1 MTWNVAVDIGG
12 TFTDLFAYNDE
23 TGEVR
28 QGKTS
33 TTYGNFVGGIE
44 GCIRKS
50 GLEISKIY
58 VFVHGSTIAIN
69 TVIERKG
76 ARTALVTTEG
86 TRDIYSIGR
95 GNRPEAYN
103 ILFQRPEPL
112 VDPIDTYEV
121 RERLLASGEELV
133 PVDQI
138 QVASI
143 AKSIS
148 ESGVRSVA
156 ICLLHSYQN
165 PSHENQVFKILKEQT
180 PEAYFSLS
188 HDILREYREY
198 ERASTTIVNSYV
210 GPRVSKYILDLDS
223 SLRSLGFNGTLM
235 IMQSNGGVMFP
246 AVASKKPV
254 TMMESGPVGGIIAA
268 SHVASRL
275 GFKNAIAFDMGGTT
289 AKSSLIKDGEPT
301 MASGYYI
308 GGYASGQPVMIPVV
322 DVVEVGAGGGSIAH
336 IDSIGRL
343 KVGPKSAGSE
353 PGPMCYGHGGT
364 EPTITDA
371 NVALS
376 RINPSKFLGGEMPL
390 RKDLALRGIEEKISS
405 HLGIT
410 AEEAA
415 LGIVRIANTIM
426 SLAVREVSI
435 AKGYDPRDF
444 SLVAFGGA
452 GPVHAVEI
460 ARDLHIP
467 TVIIPNLPAHF
478 SAVGMVLTDVRHD
491 YVRTYYKPLSESN
504 FTEISSIFQEMKTEA
519 SETLAVERV
528 PPDSILFSEMLDT
541 RYVGQEFTLSVPV
554 GDHLLAHTN
563 GSEIK
568 AKFDSIHQRR
578 FGQSAR
584 DPAEIINLRL
594 IAIGRRPKV
603 EISQPSE
610 KPGVSSA
617 RGKRQVFLG
626 GKTPTECSIFAREA
640 LAPDTVIDGPAIIE
654 EYASTTI
661 LEKGDSAKVAKSGEI
676 LVSVSQ
682 QSS

>member
-23 TGEVR
+23 TGEIR

-33 TTYGNFVGGIE
+33 TTYGNFVDGIRE
-44 GCIRKS
+44 CIRKS
-50 GLEISKIY
+50 GLDISQIS
-58 VFVHGSTIAIN
+58 VFAHGSTIAIN

-76 ARTALVTTEG
+76 TRTALIMTEG
-86 TRDIYSIGR
+86 TRDVYVIGR
-95 GNRPEAYN
+95 GNRPDAYN
-103 ILFQRPEPL
+103 ILFERPVPL
-112 VDPIDTYEV
+112 VDSNDTYEV
-121 RERLLASGEELV
+121 KERLLASGEELK
-133 PVDQI
+133 PLDKK
-138 QVASI
+138 QVLAI

-148 ESGVRSVA
+148 DSGAESVA

-165 PSHENQVFKILKEQT
+165 PSHENQVAEILREKL
-180 PEAYFSLS
+180 PDAYFSLS

-210 GPRVSKYILDLDS
+210 GPRVSKYILDLDD
-223 SLRSLGFNGTLM
+223 SLRSLGFVGTLM
-235 IMQSNGGVMFP
+235 IMQSNGGVMSP
-246 AVASKKPV
+246 AVASKRPV

-268 SHVASRL
+268 AHISSRL

-289 AKSSLIKDGEPT
+289 AKTSLIKDGEPA
-301 MASGYYI
+301 MANGYYV
-308 GGYASGQPVMIPVV
+308 GGYASGHPVMIPVV

-364 EPTITDA
+364 DPTITDA
-371 NVALS
+371 NVILN
-376 RINPSKFLGGEMPL
+376 RIDPNMFLGGEMPL
-390 RKDLALRGIEEKISS
+390 RKDLALKGIEEKISS
-405 HLGIT
+405 HLGIDAPT
-410 AEEAA
+410 AA
-415 LGIVRIANTIM
+415 LGIVSIANTIM

-478 SAVGMVLTDVRHD
+478 SAVGMVLADVRHD
-491 YVRTYYKPLSESN
+491 YVRTYYKPLSECD
-504 FTEISSIFQEMKTEA
+504 FKEIATVFDEMRKA
-519 SETLAVERV
+519 ARETLSIEKVS
-528 PPDSILFSEMLDT
+528 PDSIVFSEQLDT
-541 RYVGQEFTLSVPV
+541 RYIGQEFTLSVPV
-554 GDHLLAHTN
+554 DDATLART
-563 GSEIK
+563 STQEIK
-568 AKFDSIHQRR
+568 DRFDSIHKRR
-578 FGQSAR
+578 FGQSAN

-594 IAIGRRPKV
+594 IAIGRRR
-603 EISQPSE
+603 
-610 KPGVSSA
+610 KPEMSLLKENSKSSDKSS
-617 RGKRQVFLG
+617 GKREVFLG
-626 GKTPTECSIFAREA
+626 GNKPTMCSVYRREM
-640 LAPDTVIDGPAIIE
+640 LDSGVLINGPAVIE

-661 LEKGDSAKVAKSGEI
+661 LSSEDSARVADTRE
-676 LVSVSQ
+676 LVVSVSQ
-682 QSS
+682 